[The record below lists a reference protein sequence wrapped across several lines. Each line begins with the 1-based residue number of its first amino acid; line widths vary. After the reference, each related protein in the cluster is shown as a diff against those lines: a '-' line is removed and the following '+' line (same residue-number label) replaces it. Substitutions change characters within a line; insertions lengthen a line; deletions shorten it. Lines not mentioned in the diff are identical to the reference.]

1 MIHAV
6 KSILIPPPM
15 VGREISLLPSKFST
29 LLLAFDK
36 TNFTS
41 FVHGIKMTG
50 STVFAPDNSAF
61 QKLGPAAN
69 AFLFNSPRGLGYLKA
84 ILKYHIVPNEVVYSD
99 AYYSSSDDAEHHHHH
114 HHDDNVVDVARDDVG
129 RGHYHLDVPTLLDD
143 KSIAIDVARFAGLI
157 RVKLNGYIPVVVQD
171 GIAKNGVIHVPGRV
185 LIPPHKP
192 GKPGSEAV
200 GVEMSV
206 EELVERLDD
215 YVEEADR
222 VGDATKGVEVE
233 L

>member
-1 MIHAV
+1 
-6 KSILIPPPM
+6 M
-15 VGREISLLPSKFST
+15 VGRELSFLPSKFST

-41 FVHGIKMTG
+41 FVHGVKMTG
-50 STVFAPDNSAF
+50 STVFAPDNAAF

-84 ILKYHIVPNEVVYSD
+84 LLKYHVVPNATVYSD
-99 AYYSSSDDAEHHHHH
+99 AYYSSVDSGSDDATK
-114 HHDDNVVDVARDDVG
+114 ARDDVG

-143 KSIAIDVARFAGLI
+143 KTLAIDVARFAGFI

-171 GIAKNGVIHVPGRV
+171 AVARNGVIHVPGRV
-185 LIPPHKP
+185 LLPPHKD
-192 GKPGSEAV
+192 GRVGSEAV
-200 GVEMSV
+200 GREVGV
-206 EELVERLDD
+206 EELVARLEP
-215 YVEEADR
+215 YVDEESSSSSN
-222 VGDATKGVEVE
+222 GEFE